1 MAKHICPYC
10 GSPIKKKLDLSEV
23 IEKKAQNLA
32 DQEIDK
38 KLKIEKK
45 VAEEK
50 GAKDAEKRIKEKYKG
65 EALRT
70 KNIEEEN
77 KKLKQKK
84 EEDKK
89 KAAEAAQA
97 TEFERSQKKLRIEQ
111 QKHQDEKQLWKIK
124 EERYRT
130 DIEKVKRRADQ
141 GLTADQGTGGEIT
154 MGNYLEKIFKDVG
167 DEIIVYGKG
176 EAGGDRLQKVKKEGI
191 EIGRILY
198 EKKET
203 KSFLES
209 WISKIQTD
217 MKESKASV
225 GIIFTTA
232 LPRDFDKELGY
243 ISKKN
248 IFICKYDFDALRYLA
263 YTRRQ
268 ALEVLYEK
276 NQGKKESNKKSAE
289 EFFEEPTTQNI
300 FNLIDSKFVNHGGSL
315 KSAKLAISKAETSY
329 LEILKEIDELFKIT
343 EPFGLKRKK

>member
-1 MAKHICPYC
+1 MPNLLFFPLPLPSTAAEISSSLYWESARVCRVRR
-10 GSPIKKKLDLSEV
+10 GQGGEGDEV
-23 IEKKAQNLA
+23 GEGHGVQKPGGCEGKNLA
-32 DQEIDK
+32 CRESG
-38 KLKIEKK
+38 E
-45 VAEEK
+45 
-50 GAKDAEKRIKEKYKG
+50 IKEVFCEG
-65 EALRT
+65 G
-70 KNIEEEN
+70 
-77 KKLKQKK
+77 
-84 EEDKK
+84 
-89 KAAEAAQA
+89 
-97 TEFERSQKKLRIEQ
+97 
-111 QKHQDEKQLWKIK
+111 
-124 EERYRT
+124 
-130 DIEKVKRRADQ
+130 KR
-141 GLTADQGTGGEIT
+141 
-154 MGNYLEKIFKDVG
+154 
-167 DEIIVYGKG
+167 KG

-203 KSFLES
+203 KSFLGS

-268 ALEVLYEK
+268 ALEALYEK